1 MMKTTTQILLML
13 SVLFLSEAC
22 QRDNRVKIDYVA
34 TEAVSEYT
42 LSFKDESGALKTIV
56 VEPAGKEDK
65 WNYSMMAEKG
75 DIVYVS
81 GKYNDASSSLRL
93 RIMLDGKTY
102 KEGYSTGDTIKYLV
116 VSGVVPY
123 GND

>member
-22 QRDNRVKIDYVA
+22 QRDNRVKIDYEA

>member
-22 QRDNRVKIDYVA
+22 QRDNRVKIDYEA

-65 WNYSMMAEKG
+65 WNYSMMAEEG
-75 DIVYVS
+75 EIVYVS
-81 GKYNDASSSLRL
+81 GKYNDAGSSLRL

>member
-22 QRDNRVKIDYVA
+22 QRDNRVKIDYEA

-65 WNYSMMAEKG
+65 WNYSMMAEEG

-81 GKYNDASSSLRL
+81 GKYNDAGSSLRL

>member
-22 QRDNRVKIDYVA
+22 QRDNRVKIDYEA

-65 WNYSMMAEKG
+65 WNYSMMAEEG
-75 DIVYVS
+75 DIVYIS
-81 GKYNDASSSLRL
+81 GKYNDAGSSLRL